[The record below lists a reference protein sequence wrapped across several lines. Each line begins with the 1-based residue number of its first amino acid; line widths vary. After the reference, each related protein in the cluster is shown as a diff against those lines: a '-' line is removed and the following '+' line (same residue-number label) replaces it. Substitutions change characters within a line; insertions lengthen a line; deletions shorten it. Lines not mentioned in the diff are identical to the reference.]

1 MSDDKKKFLR
11 REAAKRM
18 FAPEFRAIT
27 VTRKFDEHDEK
38 APTFAIT
45 PTGECASRV
54 FVVGVMTTKDKR
66 EGAAGIYYTARVNDT
81 TGDYRLSIGQ
91 YQPEALHQIAQIN
104 APEFV
109 AVIGKPNVYK
119 TEDGNILTSIRVEE
133 IVTVDKATR
142 DMWVLDTA
150 RATLDRIKRMETENS
165 EWVAEVKNLYS
176 NPAMRPYHD
185 AVMKAIDNAVA
196 VQTLI

>member
-54 FVVGVMTTKDKR
+54 FVVGVMTTQDRR

-119 TEDGNILTSIRVEE
+119 TEDGNILTSIRAKRSW
-133 IVTVDKATR
+133 VDKATR

-150 RATLDRIKRMETENS
+150 RATLDRIKRMETDDG
-165 EWVAEVKNLYS
+165 EWVTEVKNLYN
-176 NPAMRPYHD
+176 NPGMRQYHD
-185 AVMKAIDNAVA
+185 AVMKAIDNTVA
-196 VQTLI
+196 VQTHI